1 MFNSKLIS
9 EVFKPHNT
17 ITFALLRSVFEKLA
31 HSSIMRLN
39 EQSMNKLFDLM
50 VMVVKYQLVSCS
62 KPSDLLLITDNHL
75 ASLQEMVGGGGGS
88 GEAESGFPE
97 TAELVG
103 TVRSQFLFHYQNR
116 YDLLQLQLIR
126 YYLLNLLKDIH
137 TRVSIFL
144 REGVQSADGRFT
156 IPTDKVVV
164 ECECLIP
171 GQIRYFSTSPAAVAS
186 AAAAAAATVATKAV
200 EGEGGTGVEGTGN
213 GSVSSSGHAAGSGPA
228 LAATVERT
236 EHFEVGAQF
245 VVNEQ
250 RTTLGLNM

>member
-50 VMVVKYQLVSCS
+50 VMVVKYQLVGCS

-75 ASLQEMVGGGGGS
+75 ASLQEMVGGAGY
-88 GEAESGFPE
+88 PE
-97 TAELVG
+97 TSELVG

-116 YDLLQLQLIR
+116 FDLLQLHLIR
-126 YYLLNLLKDIH
+126 AYLLNLLKDIH

-144 REGVQSADGRFT
+144 REGVQGVDGRFI
-156 IPTDKVVV
+156 IPTDRVFV

-171 GQIRYFSTSPAAVAS
+171 GQIRYFSTKSAAS
-186 AAAAAAATVATKAV
+186 AAAAKVEDGGGGGGGGNGDQAPGNKSGHGSAAAI
-200 EGEGGTGVEGTGN
+200 
-213 GSVSSSGHAAGSGPA
+213 
-228 LAATVERT
+228 ATVERT
-236 EHFEVGAQF
+236 EHFEVGAEF
-245 VVNEQ
+245 VVQDE